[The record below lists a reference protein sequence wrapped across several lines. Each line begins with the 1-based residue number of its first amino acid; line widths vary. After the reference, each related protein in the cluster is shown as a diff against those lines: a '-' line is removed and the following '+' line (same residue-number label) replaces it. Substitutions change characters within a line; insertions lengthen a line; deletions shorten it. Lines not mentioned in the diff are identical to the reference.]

1 MCDVA
6 GPQLTRWQTLG
17 WTSSVLSLLCLEDG
31 ADPASIEKVA
41 QQVLSIKFP
50 VPRTTLEKM
59 ILQIKDSLSNIT
71 NVEGIVN
78 HSSKY
83 ITKAKEL
90 LGQAK
95 DAKYVTQQTLQAFKS
110 SKPSLHHAAFD

>member
-1 MCDVA
+1 MFF
-6 GPQLTRWQTLG
+6 
-17 WTSSVLSLLCLEDG
+17 LEEG

-41 QQVLSIKFP
+41 QHVLSITLP

-78 HSSKY
+78 HSSQHV
-83 ITKAKEL
+83 TKAKEL
-90 LGQAK
+90 LSQAN
-95 DAKYVTQQTLQAFKS
+95 DAKYVVCNSASFTTFSISYLKVLIYVKTSNTLFF
-110 SKPSLHHAAFD
+110 PP